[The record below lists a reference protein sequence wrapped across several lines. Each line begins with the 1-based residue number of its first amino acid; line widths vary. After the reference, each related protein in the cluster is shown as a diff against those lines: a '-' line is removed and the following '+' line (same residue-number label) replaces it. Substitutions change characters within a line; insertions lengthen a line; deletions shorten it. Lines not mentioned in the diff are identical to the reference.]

1 MAEKQLESSAVSA
14 FCTSVATM
22 LAAGVQT
29 DEAVH
34 MLSENREQSPFKR
47 VCDTVY
53 AKLAEGLDLAESMEA
68 TGAFPAYAVEM
79 VRVGERSGR
88 TERVLRSL
96 GRYYES
102 ERRSFAKLQSSV
114 GYPAA
119 LLCIMSIILLFT
131 VIVIL
136 PIFTSTYDDMSGS
149 LTSGSFSMVGAS
161 MIIGYVALAIVLV
174 ATVCAV
180 IISVL
185 THSES
190 GRARVTSL
198 MRKFPATSQ
207 AMYQLALSRFT
218 NALAAFVASGVQ
230 EEQALRQAMA
240 TVDHPELAAKLDKT
254 LASMIDLDNPR
265 SWGQA
270 IVENEVFEPAYGR
283 MLLMGTRSGSSDEV
297 LAHLSDIFFEDANA
311 QIDSAVD
318 SVEPALA
325 AFLTVAVGAT
335 LIAVMLPLIGIMGS
349 IA

>member
-1 MAEKQLESSAVSA
+1 MAEKLLESSAVSA
-14 FCTSVATM
+14 FCSSTATM

-34 MLSENREQSPFKR
+34 MLSENREQSHFKR
-47 VCDTVY
+47 VCDQVY
-53 AKLAEGLDLAESMEA
+53 AKLAEGLDLADSMEA
-68 TGAFPAYAVEM
+68 TGAFPTYAVEM
-79 VRVGERSGR
+79 VRVGEASGR

-102 ERRSFAKLQSSV
+102 ERRSFAKLQNSV

-149 LTSGSFSMVGAS
+149 LTAGSFSMVGIS
-161 MIIGYVALAIVLV
+161 VGIGYVALAIVLI
-174 ATVCAV
+174 ATVVAV
-180 IISVL
+180 VISAL
-185 THSES
+185 SRSES
-190 GRARVTSL
+190 GRARVTKL
-198 MRKFPATSQ
+198 MQRFPATNQ

-218 NALAAFVASGVQ
+218 NALA
-230 EEQALRQAMA
+230 R
-240 TVDHPELAAKLDKT
+240 KLEGT
-254 LASMIDLDNPR
+254 LNGMIDLDNPR
-265 SWGQA
+265 SLGQA

-283 MLLMGTRSGSSDEV
+283 MLLMGTRSGSTDEV
-297 LAHLSDIFFEDANA
+297 LSHLSDIFFEDANA
-311 QIDSAVD
+311 QIDSVVD
-318 SVEPALA
+318 SVEPTLA
-325 AFLTVAVGAT
+325 AFLTIAVGAT

>member
-180 IISVL
+180 IISIL

-190 GRARVTSL
+190 GRARYFAHAQVP
-198 MRKFPATSQ
+198 RHQPGNVPAGAFPLHQRPCRVRGFRRAGRAGT
-207 AMYQLALSRFT
+207 APGNGHCRPPRAC
-218 NALAAFVASGVQ
+218 
-230 EEQALRQAMA
+230 RQARQ
-240 TVDHPELAAKLDKT
+240 HPGQHDRLGQ
-254 LASMIDLDNPR
+254 PR
-265 SWGQA
+265 SLGQA

-297 LAHLSDIFFEDANA
+297 LTHLSDIFFEDANA

>member
-53 AKLAEGLDLAESMEA
+53 AKLAEGMDLAESMEA

-136 PIFTSTYDDMSGS
+136 PIFDMSGS

-265 SWGQA
+265 SLGQA

-318 SVEPALA
+318 SVEPSLA

>member
-1 MAEKQLESSAVSA
+1 MAEKLLESSAVSA
-14 FCTSVATM
+14 FCSSTATM

-34 MLSENREQSPFKR
+34 MLSENREQSHFKR
-47 VCDTVY
+47 VCDEVY
-53 AKLAEGLDLAESMEA
+53 ARLTEGHDLAGAMQE
-68 TGAFPAYAVEM
+68 TGAFPAYCVEM
-79 VRVGERSGR
+79 VRVGEASGR

-96 GRYYES
+96 GNYYES
-102 ERRSFAKLQSSV
+102 EQRSFAKLQSSV

-119 LLCIMSIILLFT
+119 LLCIMSVILLFT

-136 PIFTSTYDDMSGS
+136 PIFTSTYNDMSGS
-149 LTSGSFSMVGAS
+149 LTSGSFSMVGVSLA
-161 MIIGYVALAIVLV
+161 IGYVALAIVLLATIAAV
-174 ATVCAV
+174 AVSA
-180 IISVL
+180 L
-185 THSES
+185 THSEK
-190 GRARVTSL
+190 GRARVTKMMQRS
-198 MRKFPATSQ
+198 PATNQ

-230 EEQALRQAMA
+230 EEQALRQAMT
-240 TVDHPELAAKLDKT
+240 TVEHPALTKKLEGA

-265 SWGQA
+265 SLGQA

-283 MLLMGTRSGSSDEV
+283 MLLMGTRSGSADEV
-297 LAHLSDIFFEDANA
+297 LAHLSDVFFEDANS
-311 QIDSAVD
+311 QIDNVVD

-325 AFLTVAVGAT
+325 AFLTIAVGAT